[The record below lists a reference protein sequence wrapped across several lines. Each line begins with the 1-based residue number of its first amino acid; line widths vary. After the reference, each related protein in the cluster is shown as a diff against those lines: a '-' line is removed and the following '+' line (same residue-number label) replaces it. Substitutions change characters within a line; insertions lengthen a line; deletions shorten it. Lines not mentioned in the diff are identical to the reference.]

1 MNNTFYRKIGFGI
14 RRQSQIP
21 TDPLS
26 WAFDQVDEDLGIK
39 WPMTLPSSESLRV
52 KYSEFRVAHDKTL
65 RDKHKNSRVEY
76 EQAVQKLKW
85 ELGASYWENLEL
97 SARHYSAINSDQP
110 FFERLWWFWGNHFTV
125 VDKDWLPQFLT
136 GAYQREVIRPKL
148 EGNFADLL
156 FAATTALPMLHS
168 LDNRFSVGPDSK
180 FGRSL
185 KNKGKTPTINENHAR
200 ELLELHTVSSE
211 TRYSQDDIKNMAYIM
226 TGWENPWPFKPT
238 KFNKDMHQPGRHS
251 VLGKAYESKSFNSKP
266 TLEAACQDLAVRP
279 ETAKHIAFKLVRHFI
294 SDNPTSQ
301 MTSPIEAA
309 WMKSGGHLP
318 TVHKKLAEIIFR
330 FKDQPKFQQPEVWL
344 VQVANI
350 LGIDWPM
357 PASMFQHDFK
367 FEPSEQIKLIS
378 FALNELGHSPYRA
391 KQPNGFSDIAEDWIS
406 PELLIRRLAISRRVI
421 EGPAYKN
428 PYKQNQRQRY
438 FDIERI
444 VALNFKNPDEINS
457 LLSKV
462 EKPEHK
468 LELLLSSEEM
478 LFA

>member
-1 MNNTFYRKIGFGI
+1 MNNNFYRKIGFGI

-26 WAFDQVDEDLGIK
+26 WAFDQVDKDLGIK

-185 KNKGKTPTINENHAR
+185 KNKGKTPTINETTHVNCSNC
-200 ELLELHTVSSE
+200 T
-211 TRYSQDDIKNMAYIM
+211 
-226 TGWENPWPFKPT
+226 
-238 KFNKDMHQPGRHS
+238 
-251 VLGKAYESKSFNSKP
+251 
-266 TLEAACQDLAVRP
+266 
-279 ETAKHIAFKLVRHFI
+279 
-294 SDNPTSQ
+294 
-301 MTSPIEAA
+301 
-309 WMKSGGHLP
+309 
-318 TVHKKLAEIIFR
+318 
-330 FKDQPKFQQPEVWL
+330 
-344 VQVANI
+344 
-350 LGIDWPM
+350 
-357 PASMFQHDFK
+357 
-367 FEPSEQIKLIS
+367 PS
-378 FALNELGHSPYRA
+378 H
-391 KQPNGFSDIAEDWIS
+391 
-406 PELLIRRLAISRRVI
+406 RRLDTV
-421 EGPAYKN
+421 KTT
-428 PYKQNQRQRY
+428 
-438 FDIERI
+438 
-444 VALNFKNPDEINS
+444 
-457 LLSKV
+457 
-462 EKPEHK
+462 
-468 LELLLSSEEM
+468 
-478 LFA
+478 